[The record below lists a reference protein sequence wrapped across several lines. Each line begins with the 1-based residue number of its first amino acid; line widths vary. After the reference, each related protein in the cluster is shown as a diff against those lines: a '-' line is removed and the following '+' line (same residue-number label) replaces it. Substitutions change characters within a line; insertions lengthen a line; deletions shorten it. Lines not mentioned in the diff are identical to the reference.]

1 MFKQLKI
8 YYVLIALP
16 FVLLLTGSAIFL
28 SAIKMTITSNP
39 HPQINY
45 TIFVIILIGGVLILL
60 NARRLVGEARTT
72 VNFSKAIRDKLD
84 HLSLQDL
91 ANRYTGAVAC
101 LFQLIASSGGRYIS
115 HQEQAAIEHE
125 LANTRAGLL
134 RRNALPQY
142 LTGLLVGMDLLGTF
156 IGLLATLNDISTLI
170 GSFAE
175 IDMKTASPLV
185 VFRTMIERMK
195 APMQSMGIAFSASMF
210 GLLGSIIL
218 GLMMVGIRRLQG
230 DVFSLLSSEVARH
243 IEVALSHEAAIMSE
257 AGASVGSGNEFKVL
271 VRIEERLA
279 EAARMQ
285 QRKLTSE
292 IDDFQKQRADM
303 LRALTEQSE
312 SSNNFRSELQQLGR
326 QLGSLVTVMEKGN
339 SDVSNHLSEM
349 TVSLTGEAK
358 ETRKLLGLQVEEQK
372 ALREAFDS
380 QSVEERFAEAAR
392 LHQEA
397 VSSEIEDFKQQ
408 RAEMLS
414 TFRGQSES
422 SNSFRDELQQLGTQL
437 AAIASSIGQ
446 DNGEVCS
453 LLSDLTA
460 HMNVDAQETR
470 KLLTMQVDEQKGM
483 KDILDSYNLEERL
496 AEAARL
502 HQRTLSSEIENFQ
515 SQRADMSRTLTE
527 QTESSNSFRVEL
539 QQLGRQFEDLIR
551 TMGKGDG
558 EICEQISELMI
569 HMAADA
575 KESQNLLGLL
585 VDEQQKNEDL
595 DV

>member
-1 MFKQLKI
+1 MLKQLKI

-16 FVLLLTGSAIFL
+16 FALLLTGSTIFF
-28 SAIKMTITSNP
+28 SAIKLTITRNP

-45 TIFVIILIGGVLILL
+45 TIFIIILVGGILILL
-60 NARRLVGEARTT
+60 NARRLVSEARTT
-72 VNFSKAIRDKLD
+72 VEFSKAIRDKID
-84 HLSLQDL
+84 HLSLQEL

-115 HQEQAAIEHE
+115 HQEQASIEHE

-142 LTGLLVGMDLLGTF
+142 LTGLLVGMGLLGTF

-170 GSFAE
+170 SSFSE
-175 IDMKTASPLV
+175 LDMKTADPLV

-230 DVFSLLSSEVARH
+230 DIFSLLSSEVARH
-243 IEVALSHEAAIMSE
+243 IETALSHEASIMSE
-257 AGASVGSGNEFKVL
+257 AGSSVGGGNEFKVL

-279 EAARMQ
+279 EAARTQ
-285 QRKLTSE
+285 QRKLTTE

-303 LRALTEQSE
+303 LRALTEQAE

-326 QLGSLVTVMEKGN
+326 QLGNLVNVMEKGN

-349 TVSLTGEAK
+349 TLSLTGEAK
-358 ETRKLLGLQVEEQK
+358 ETRKLLALQVEEQK
-372 ALREAFDS
+372 SLREAFDS

-392 LHQEA
+392 LHREA

-414 TFRGQSES
+414 TFRSQSES

-470 KLLTMQVDEQKGM
+470 KLLTMQVNEQKSM
-483 KDILDSYNLEERL
+483 KEILDSYNLEERL

-502 HQRTLSSEIENFQ
+502 HQRTLSSEVENFQ
-515 SQRADMSRTLTE
+515 SQRADMLRTLTE
-527 QTESSNSFRVEL
+527 QTEASNSFRVEL
-539 QQLGRQFEDLIR
+539 QQLGRQLEDVIR
-551 TMGKGDG
+551 TMGKGDS
-558 EICEQISELMI
+558 EICDQLSELMI

-575 KESQNLLGLL
+575 KESQKLLGLL
-585 VDEQQKNEDL
+585 VDEQQKTEGS

>member
-16 FVLLLTGSAIFL
+16 FALLLTGSTIFF
-28 SAIKMTITSNP
+28 SAIKMTITRNP

-45 TIFVIILIGGVLILL
+45 TIFIIILIGGVLVLL

-101 LFQLIASSGGRYIS
+101 LFQLIASSRGRYIS

-125 LANTRAGLL
+125 LDNTRAGLL

-142 LTGLLVGMDLLGTF
+142 LTGLLVGMGLLGTF

-230 DVFSLLSSEVARH
+230 DVFSLLSSDVARH

-527 QTESSNSFRVEL
+527 QTEASNSFRVEL
-539 QQLGRQFEDLIR
+539 QQLGRQLEDLIR
-551 TMGKGDG
+551 AMGKGDG

-575 KESQNLLGLL
+575 KESQKLLGLL
-585 VDEQQKNEDL
+585 VDEQPKAEGL

>member
-1 MFKQLKI
+1 MLKQLKI

-16 FVLLLTGSAIFL
+16 FALLLTGSTIFF
-28 SAIKMTITSNP
+28 SAIKLTITRNP

-45 TIFVIILIGGVLILL
+45 TIFIIILVGGILILL
-60 NARRLVGEARTT
+60 NARRLVSEARTT
-72 VNFSKAIRDKLD
+72 VEFSKAIRDKID
-84 HLSLQDL
+84 HLSLQEL

-115 HQEQAAIEHE
+115 HQEQASIEHE

-142 LTGLLVGMDLLGTF
+142 LTGLLVGMGLLGTF

-170 GSFAE
+170 SSFSE
-175 IDMKTASPLV
+175 LDMKTADPLV

-230 DVFSLLSSEVARH
+230 DIFSLLSSEVARH
-243 IEVALSHEAAIMSE
+243 IETALSHEASIMSE
-257 AGASVGSGNEFKVL
+257 AGSSVGGGNEFKVL

-279 EAARMQ
+279 EAARTQ
-285 QRKLTSE
+285 QRKLTTE

-303 LRALTEQSE
+303 LRALTEQAE

-326 QLGSLVTVMEKGN
+326 QLGNLVNVMEKGN

-349 TVSLTGEAK
+349 TLSLTGEAK
-358 ETRKLLGLQVEEQK
+358 ETRKLLALQVEEQK
-372 ALREAFDS
+372 SLREAFDS

-392 LHQEA
+392 LHREA

-414 TFRGQSES
+414 TFRSQSES

-470 KLLTMQVDEQKGM
+470 KLLTMQVNEQKSM
-483 KDILDSYNLEERL
+483 KEILDSYNLEERL

-502 HQRTLSSEIENFQ
+502 HQRTLSSEVENFQ
-515 SQRADMSRTLTE
+515 SQRADMLRTLTE
-527 QTESSNSFRVEL
+527 QTEASNSFRVEL
-539 QQLGRQFEDLIR
+539 QQLGRQLEDVIR
-551 TMGKGDG
+551 TMGKGDS
-558 EICEQISELMI
+558 EICDQLSELMI

-575 KESQNLLGLL
+575 KESQKLLGLL
-585 VDEQQKNEDL
+585 VDEQQKTEGSE
-595 DV
+595 V